1 MALGSFNG
9 TSGYEEAAAQ
19 GLVAGINA
27 ARAVQGKEEIIL
39 PRSESYIGTLIDDLV
54 TKGCSDPYRMMT
66 SRSEY
71 RLLLRQDKADTR
83 LTPLGHEVGLIREE
97 RYRKFLES
105 CTLRDREIARVKA
118 LTLAP
123 SEALNAYLVSRE
135 TAPLTTGAKLADL
148 IRRPQL
154 GYRELAVFDPER
166 PELPDRIAEQ
176 VETEIKYEGYI
187 KKQLD
192 QVERMRKLE
201 QTQLDE
207 DLDYSTITGLR
218 LEAREKLSRVR
229 PHNLGQASR
238 ISGVSPADIS
248 VLIIYLEQQGRQQ
261 A

>member
-1 MALGSFNG
+1 M
-9 TSGYEEAAAQ
+9 
-19 GLVAGINA
+19 
-27 ARAVQGKEEIIL
+27 
-39 PRSESYIGTLIDDLV
+39 
-54 TKGCSDPYRMMT
+54 
-66 SRSEY
+66 
-71 RLLLRQDKADTR
+71 
-83 LTPLGHEVGLIREE
+83 
-97 RYRKFLES
+97 
-105 CTLRDREIARVKA
+105 KA

-135 TAPLTTGAKLADL
+135 TAPLSTGAKLADL

-154 GYRELAVFDPER
+154 GYRELAAFDPER
-166 PELPDRIAEQ
+166 LDLPDRIAEQ

-192 QVERMRKLE
+192 QVERMQKLE
-201 QTQLDE
+201 QTRLEE
-207 DLDYSTITGLR
+207 DLDYSAIQGLR

-229 PHNLGQASR
+229 PHSLGQASR